1 MNDAQHTPDDQPQAP
16 QITPYE
22 QLGGEASLKAITAE
36 FYALMDNSP
45 KYKALRAVHGTD
57 LGRAQERLFW
67 FLSGWLGGPA
77 LYIEKIG
84 HPMLRPRHLPYP
96 IGEIERDQWVSCMY
110 EAMMRQGIDEQTRDS
125 LAPHFYKTA
134 DWMRNKEDGAFS

>member
-45 KYKALRAVHGTD
+45 KYKALRAVHG
-57 LGRAQERLFW
+57 
-67 FLSGWLGGPA
+67 
-77 LYIEKIG
+77 
-84 HPMLRPRHLPYP
+84 P
-96 IGEIERDQWVSCMY
+96 IWAELKSACFG
-110 EAMMRQGIDEQTRDS
+110 
-125 LAPHFYKTA
+125 F
-134 DWMRNKEDGAFS
+134 

>member
-1 MNDAQHTPDDQPQAP
+1 M
-16 QITPYE
+16 
-22 QLGGEASLKAITAE
+22 
-36 FYALMDNSP
+36 
-45 KYKALRAVHGTD
+45 LRA
-57 LGRAQERLFW
+57 
-67 FLSGWLGGPA
+67 
-77 LYIEKIG
+77 
-84 HPMLRPRHLPYP
+84 RHLPYP